1 MPKDVRQQVFQ
12 RSFSTKGTGRGLG
25 TYSMK
30 LLGEKFLNGKVS
42 FKSTAAAGTVFSL
55 ELPFNLKKS

>member
-1 MPKDVRQQVFQ
+1 
-12 RSFSTKGTGRGLG
+12 
-25 TYSMK
+25 MK

-55 ELPFNLKKS
+55 ELPVNLKKS